1 MTGCL
6 QEKKEIFLVTRKKH
20 LQYKVGTNL
29 KSNAKSLKCHFGSWP
44 KDHGYI
50 IFILCF
56 YETDLITGNFK
67 NLSPLGTS
75 QKDEKLR

>member
-1 MTGCL
+1 M
-6 QEKKEIFLVTRKKH
+6 QRKEH

-29 KSNAKSLKCHFGSWP
+29 KSNAKSLVCHFGSEP

-50 IFILCF
+50 IFILSF
-56 YETDLITGNFK
+56 YEIDLITGNAK

-75 QKDEKLR
+75 HKDEKLR